1 MESCALKIIPQHI
14 WKNVLPENFT
24 LSSYNLQPIG
34 SGPYILSSLNQN
46 NSGFIN
52 SIGLITN
59 RKYYGKVPYISNV
72 YFNFFENKEN
82 LIKAINQKTIDGFSI
97 SSLGDNEALAEKEIS
112 QGWSANEKFNVYS
125 FSLPRYFAV
134 FFNTPKNKI
143 LSDASLRQ
151 ALNYSV
157 DKDGLAQKIKLS
169 DKEKLSIVD
178 SPILPDYFNYS
189 YPSVSYEFDLDVANK
204 FLDKSGYKI
213 TDSGQRAK
221 ANNKKPAFQFKN
233 YLKSGLRGNEVTELQ
248 GCLSRLSDN
257 FKTLLQNEVN
267 GKYGAGT
274 ESAVTEFQ
282 KKYLPDAKAT
292 GETGPGTRT
301 KLNELCFAPQ
311 SSSTPLQFTLITI
324 NQPQLVNTA
333 NVLKDYWQKAGITVI
348 VKAVELSEMQNIIKN
363 RDYDALLYGEALG
376 SMPDLF
382 PYWHST
388 QTNDPGLNL
397 SGYQSKNADQLLK
410 SAREA
415 LDEQTKA
422 DKYDQLQ
429 NIILED
435 APALF
440 LFNPDYLF
448 WVSGK
453 IKGVDTTK
461 IVDPA
466 KRFININNWFTKT
479 HRVWK

>member
-1 MESCALKIIPQHI
+1 M
-14 WKNVLPENFT
+14 
-24 LSSYNLQPIG
+24 
-34 SGPYILSSLNQN
+34 
-46 NSGFIN
+46 
-52 SIGLITN
+52 
-59 RKYYGKVPYISNV
+59 
-72 YFNFFENKEN
+72 
-82 LIKAINQKTIDGFSI
+82 
-97 SSLGDNEALAEKEIS
+97 
-112 QGWSANEKFNVYS
+112 
-125 FSLPRYFAV
+125 
-134 FFNTPKNKI
+134 
-143 LSDASLRQ
+143 
-151 ALNYSV
+151 